1 MVMVHHLVIL
11 LCERLSTDLT
21 RCCRIEACHFVIGQ
35 GFHTLL
41 VDYNS
46 THYQTLVHG
55 VLVKF
60 IHNVWTGVERG
71 FRLVFF
77 VFRDTITGKSTDV
90 MDIYKLSC
98 LDGIHIIVIV
108 YWGKE

>member
-1 MVMVHHLVIL
+1 MISVSLSLSVWAPQPQIVSVTCGPHVFTCNMVMVHHFVIR

-21 RCCRIEACHFVIGQ
+21 RCCRIVACHFVIGQ

-60 IHNVWTGVERG
+60 IQE
-71 FRLVFF
+71 
-77 VFRDTITGKSTDV
+77 
-90 MDIYKLSC
+90 
-98 LDGIHIIVIV
+98 
-108 YWGKE
+108 